1 MPSTTVMQDR
11 LSLPVNINC
20 TGQHTLEWSKPL
32 SAADGLLVE
41 PGSLNLYAYPSD
53 FSGPALAAIRDVLV
67 TLAGTAAHVFLVP
80 DSAGACV
87 LHALLVSNTDA
98 SLELALALLEVAPKL
113 LLQRHTGQPFD
124 GEGCLHILCVNR
136 REELACKVNTRAP
149 ANLDTRRT
157 SPLPAC

>member
-1 MPSTTVMQDR
+1 MPI
-11 LSLPVNINC
+11 NINRA
-20 TGQHTLEWSKPL
+20 GQHTLEWSKPL

-41 PGSLNLYAYPSD
+41 PDSLNLYAYPGR

-67 TLAGTAAHVFLVP
+67 TLAGTAAHVFQEP
-80 DSAGACV
+80 DSVGAYV

-113 LLQRHTGQPFD
+113 LLQTHTGQPFD

-136 REELACKVNTRAP
+136 REEMACKVRAS
-149 ANLDTRRT
+149 T
-157 SPLPAC
+157 SIHRPSRVLALSQHVDALPCLLADG